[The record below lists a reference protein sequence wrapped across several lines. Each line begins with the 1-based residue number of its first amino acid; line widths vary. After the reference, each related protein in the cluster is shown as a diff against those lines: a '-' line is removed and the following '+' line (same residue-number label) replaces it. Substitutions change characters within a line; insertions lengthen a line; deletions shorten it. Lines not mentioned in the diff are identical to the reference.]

1 MKAGDDDLHE
11 DGRPAFFF
19 RSGEFAAVTL
29 DGRGANL
36 PVVGNKGRWSLER
49 RFTLGIRHVGLQE
62 ISPEPIIRGIAAHGY
77 YVWQVLR
84 GGEGQS
90 Q

>member
-1 MKAGDDDLHE
+1 MKAGYDDLHE
-11 DGRPAFFF
+11 EGRPAFFF
-19 RSGEFAAVTL
+19 RSGDFAAVTL

-36 PVVGNKGRWSLER
+36 PSVDNGRWSLER
-49 RFTLGIRHVGLQE
+49 RFTLGIRHVGLRE
-62 ISPEPIIRGIAAHGY
+62 ISPEPIMRGIAAHGY